1 MAKPAA
7 SIEQQKKIKQLQALT
22 FLQGSLIS
30 RISHF
35 GKLGYQYDGDRDLYE
50 ALGYKTVL
58 DYDDFYAQYVRQDVA
73 RAVIDKPISMTWTG
87 ALQLL
92 ESSDDKDTQLE
103 LDWTELEKRLHIKSV
118 FARLDRLTSLGHYGI
133 LLFGLDDVNTKEVF
147 AQPVKGGKRNLVY
160 VKPLSEASATVLSW
174 DTDPSSPRYGMP
186 TLYQVSVTTPD
197 GSATEDM
204 RVHFS
209 RVLHV
214 PGEGVLENE
223 LQGSPRLEVVFNRLK
238 DLEKLVG
245 GSAEMFWRG
254 ARPGYQGK
262 VDTDY
267 QMTSDTVEDLQDQI
281 DEYEHNLRRI
291 LVNQG
296 VDLQALTSQVADPS
310 NHVDVQ
316 IQMISAV
323 TGIPKRI
330 LTGSERGELASTQD
344 RDNWFGV
351 IQSRREEYAEPLI
364 VRPFVDRCI
373 ELGILPKAMKGGY
386 SVEWSSLFEQ
396 SQEDL
401 ANLGK
406 TRAETL
412 KSYSSAPTN
421 QDIIPPDAFLRLM
434 LNLDDDEIDLIQEQQ
449 EEMAKQEE
457 KDMAEAE
464 KEAPPEPE
472 AKELVAKQPEEENE
486 KPLTQGGPG
495 SGWHGPPKGDH
506 VGDEESA
513 GGKGKSE
520 YPKTV
525 DEIKGTEFGRGYFIA
540 PDGDLID
547 ISNEFGDATN
557 DHVGS
562 LGMDEYAKKLG
573 LPDEDVKE
581 MKEISKALKST
592 DFSDDNF
599 DDIVDRHTFKS
610 SEMMMDAFDKG
621 ALRVRFFGN
630 QVAIEGRDIPL
641 SKVQDYI
648 ADKKLPSDKKAT
660 YFIDG
665 ASGVSRE
672 VEAKLSDLLLAKRW
686 NALKTHKEDLM
697 ENGEKPLTQEDLEA
711 NWNPNQPRDKN
722 GKWTS
727 TGASGGGCTLPQTD
741 IILGLPEFGVMQ
753 KDVVDYVSKNGQEW
767 KAAPLPDGIERGKSK
782 ECYANTS
789 RLIMNRSDLDFAEG
803 IAYPANLGGLGF
815 LHAWAVD
822 KKGQVVDSTW
832 DNPAESKYFGVKYPK
847 DKYIKHILKTK
858 IHGVLGGDE
867 KSAIKVLKDGG
878 LK

>member
-35 GKLGYQYDGDRDLYE
+35 GKLGYQFDGDRDLYE

-87 ALQLL
+87 NLQLL

-133 LLFGLDDVNTKEVF
+133 LLFGLDDVSTKEVF

-296 VDLQALTSQVADPS
+296 VDLQALQSQVADPS
-310 NHVDVQ
+310 SHVDVQ

-364 VRPFVDRCI
+364 VRPFTDRCI
-373 ELGILPKAMKGGY
+373 ELGVLPKAMKEGY
-386 SVEWSSLFEQ
+386 SVQWSSLFEQ

-406 TRAETL
+406 TRVETL

-434 LNLDDDEIDLIQEQQ
+434 LNLDDDEIELIQQQQ

-457 KDMAEAE
+457 KDME
-464 KEAPPEPE
+464 EAPPEPE
-472 AKELVAKQPEEENE
+472 AEELVAKELEEENE
-486 KPLTQGGPG
+486 KPLTQ
-495 SGWHGPPKGDH
+495 WD
-506 VGDEESA
+506 
-513 GGKGKSE
+513 
-520 YPKTV
+520 
-525 DEIKGTEFGRGYFIA
+525 
-540 PDGDLID
+540 PD
-547 ISNEFGDATN
+547 
-557 DHVGS
+557 
-562 LGMDEYAKKLG
+562 
-573 LPDEDVKE
+573 
-581 MKEISKALKST
+581 
-592 DFSDDNF
+592 
-599 DDIVDRHTFKS
+599 
-610 SEMMMDAFDKG
+610 
-621 ALRVRFFGN
+621 
-630 QVAIEGRDIPL
+630 
-641 SKVQDYI
+641 
-648 ADKKLPSDKKAT
+648 
-660 YFIDG
+660 
-665 ASGVSRE
+665 
-672 VEAKLSDLLLAKRW
+672 
-686 NALKTHKEDLM
+686 
-697 ENGEKPLTQEDLEA
+697 
-711 NWNPNQPRDKN
+711 QPRDKD

-727 TGASGGGCTLPQTD
+727 TGGSIDPISFAHQY
-741 IILGLPEFGVMQ
+741 GLEAEITPG
-753 KDVVDYVSKNGQEW
+753 
-767 KAAPLPDGIERGKSK
+767 ERGGEYTGGKIWIGDDETPGQAFAGDWTDPK
-782 ECYANTS
+782 A
-789 RLIMNRSDLDFAEG
+789 SDFRTEGEYPLNVRVAAHEITHGLFSQDPERGHVALKKFQKLGVPSDVGFESLVDTGGVYLLEPKAITNPKIKAVLDEW
-803 IAYPANLGGLGF
+803 LGDRRIEVNF
-815 LHAWAVD
+815 
-822 KKGQVVDSTW
+822 DS
-832 DNPAESKYFGVKYPK
+832 N
-847 DKYIKHILKTK
+847 
-858 IHGVLGGDE
+858 
-867 KSAIKVLKDGG
+867 
-878 LK
+878 